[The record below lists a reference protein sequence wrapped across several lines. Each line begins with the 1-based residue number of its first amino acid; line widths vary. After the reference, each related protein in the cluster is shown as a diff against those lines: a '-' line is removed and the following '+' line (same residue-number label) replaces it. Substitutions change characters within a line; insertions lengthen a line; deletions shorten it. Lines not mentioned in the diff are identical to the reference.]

1 MLFHDSNNIEPPIK
15 RNGGRGTKKV
25 RLEEEYDAYMII
37 DSQVNASMPLN
48 ICYWIC
54 HDNDQILGTST
65 SFG

>member
-48 ICYWIC
+48 ICY
-54 HDNDQILGTST
+54 
-65 SFG
+65 